1 MRRLKSMIISAVS
14 VAVPLLAISCA
25 SVKEIPA
32 DLTSAQLIQQG
43 QNAYS
48 SSNYSLAEKYYETV
62 IQRYGNNTATYI
74 EAKYELGHLYIKTKN
89 YQKAYQAFDEILEIY
104 SYAAIGDL
112 PPAYRKLAQ
121 IGMDKIPEK
130 KLEEFRGG
138 QENVQS
144 DVNTADA
151 QSE

>member
-1 MRRLKSMIISAVS
+1 MRKLKSMIISAVS
-14 VAVPLLAISCA
+14 AAVTLLIISCT
-25 SVKEIPA
+25 SVKDIPA

-121 IGMDKIPEK
+121 LGMDKIPEK

-138 QENVQS
+138 QENVP
-144 DVNTADA
+144 ADGESNGA